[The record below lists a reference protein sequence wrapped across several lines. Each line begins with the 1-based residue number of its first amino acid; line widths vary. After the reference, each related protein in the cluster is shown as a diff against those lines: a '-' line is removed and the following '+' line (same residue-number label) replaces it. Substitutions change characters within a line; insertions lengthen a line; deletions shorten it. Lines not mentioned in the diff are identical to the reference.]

1 MEVKTSLCPVV
12 FFLVLL
18 SLPASDACRGGRGGG
33 TRKPPDK
40 QPPKLKPGSCSKN
53 LIKYAEPKSSS
64 KTVTWKMPETE
75 EEKVKIILEE
85 GPHSGSRFDAS
96 DLPTSIRYSATDRN
110 GNKDAY
116 FCSFLVSVKIKTCPP
131 HPPVFR
137 GTFSCSHNYW
147 YGSECTT
154 SCDSG
159 YFLETRS
166 RIQTCQENKL
176 WSTPQPRCA
185 PIQCPP
191 LSSVSCSNA
200 NYYLSICNHECSQP
214 GYGRGPG
221 ESATRVCG
229 ADRTWTG
236 TAATCVDKEAPK
248 LNCSQT
254 IREFADAS
262 QIYKNVTWDL
272 PQVRDNSKL
281 PINLELARGSPSQGS
296 MFSRGSHS
304 ITYRA
309 TDEAGNTATCSFT
322 VIVQVIQC
330 PALQFQSGQRMMCS
344 SSQFIF
350 GSDCQFECQP
360 GFVLTG
366 SASVECQRQGNIGV
380 WSAEQPTC
388 EAVTCPLLTA
398 PENGMFVG
406 NTSCSTAYGSWCQ
419 FECHDGYQLAGS
431 GVRRCLA
438 LAGAAE
444 GYWDGNKAHCE
455 EQTCPR
461 VYIPHNAYITNQ
473 DECPAADQIPVGT
486 TCRFACRPGH
496 VLTGST
502 EVSCGTDGN
511 WDTTFPYC
519 EVVTCDSSELPA
531 PQNGIKN
538 GCPHAEELYGT
549 VCTLICDLGF
559 MPTKPTYVTC
569 GDDGNGVG
577 TWDGNT
583 ITCEAVKCDPLEVP
597 SSPGYM
603 PLSCTLDEVAVN
615 DTDQMQSYGTIC
627 VALCDLGFTSSGS
640 GSRTCLLNGQW
651 DGVPLQCTDIT
662 PPTLMCPS
670 DITLFAIQG
679 TSFAEVRYEWEPIPV
694 MDASGDVIATLA
706 SINGQPVPANRTSVF
721 PEGIH
726 HLVYS
731 AVDDSSNEGG
741 CDLTINVLVTRCPP
755 LYGPQNSETS
765 LVSGQGTCHNSA
777 VYGSVC
783 SISCDAGYTL
793 SDGSQEVTAE
803 CVKNTASSTVGYWQG
818 PVVECVP
825 NMCQVPAIPSGYIS
839 GCSDQEVEYQSSC
852 MFVCNPGYRDN
863 RTSLSR
869 TIRTCLADGNW
880 TGVPPVCEA
889 VVCPIL
895 PSLDHGTV
903 QPSECFTQHGLPFN
917 TQCMFT
923 CNEGFSLNG
932 PYSKV
937 CTAQGVWSDARPV
950 SCSDHQPPAFK
961 SCPMYISAVAPP
973 NMRQTVVYFTT
984 PDATDNSGDVT
995 VTSQDQRLGTGSSF
1009 VEGTTRVVY
1018 IATDAAMNRRQCD
1031 VYVTV
1036 QVQRCRPL
1044 QAPASGSLIQCPS
1057 NIYGATCS
1065 FACNE
1070 GYNLIGHSN
1079 RTCERKNINWANLIN
1094 GSDNFQVEWT
1104 GASPTC
1110 SPVTCP
1116 ALDDRLPAIRSGCFQ
1131 YPPATELLGT
1141 TCNWYC
1147 PYGYGGV
1154 GSSRSM
1160 CLANSTWDVVDFF
1173 CEERSCPPLVPP
1185 AGMEISP
1192 PNCLNSPTFNDNCFL
1207 QCSQSGYRVDPPSYD
1222 FIRCPG
1228 NGEWSRDITT
1238 FTCIDYEDPHFILCP
1253 LDFIEYPL
1261 QGASEATV
1269 TWNVMATDNS
1279 GETPSVN
1286 CSIQQPA
1293 VLTIGEHPVSCT
1305 ATDDAGNQ
1313 AFCDFEVQVKVR
1325 GCRQLNPPFY
1335 GDFVTECD
1343 STHGSTCQV
1352 RCQNG
1357 YTLQGSDT
1365 ATCSR
1370 NASTGLMYWDWNGR
1384 RPACQIASCPPLPDN
1399 LIPVGGGV
1407 YPSFCRG
1414 PIPPYYGT
1422 TCHFYCRNGF
1432 TLVGSADHQRLT
1444 CLSDG
1449 TWNQHLN
1456 ALNVQCQDNMPPT
1469 LRVCPGSLS
1478 GSMSGQTL
1486 GVVLSFDVPMA
1497 VDNSEAQLTLIKT
1510 PPDIDSPYNFTRDTD
1525 VSYVFTDSGGNSVSC
1540 NFSVSIQDNLS
1551 PVLEYCPP
1559 DQNVTTDQNPT
1570 PFTWHEPVFQELTGD
1585 VLEVSCS
1592 HQNGFSFRWGRHNIQ
1607 CSATNLDNG
1616 KTTMCQFGVTITPHE
1631 CVDLRPPRNG
1641 AKACDSWAFGRFC
1654 SMLCNENYDVSPRDI
1669 ARTFLTCGPDG
1680 VWAPPPSFF
1689 PPCARRVRP
1698 GRLRVLSDLHYYSGD
1713 CSSPE
1718 TEAQIKEQFISILVN
1733 QSGFHAICASYASE
1747 CHVGNV
1753 GVTCGLSSSRIYRRD
1768 VSVIRDSVLD
1778 FGFEFDQLNTIFQ
1791 QLSAADELPESAQK
1805 WLSDMR
1811 AKGKLPP
1818 NHHDNQRRRLP
1829 TPRPKPNTEWTRSRR
1844 SAMSHSFTIT
1854 FSMDYTLPTDSTLSD
1869 LDFEEESWIG
1879 YDKLYELVDNVQVMA
1894 DSGGLELA
1902 VDGMEIDPQ
1911 PVLEYEEPA
1920 PSCPHGYMATDSMTC
1935 VGCPA
1940 GQFFN
1945 NDTLTCEECLIG
1957 RYQDEDQEPQFT
1969 CKFCPVGTSTVGIG
1983 SANLTDCLG
1992 ICPSGHF
1999 SDTGLEPC
2007 FKCEKGSYQSEARSL
2022 SCLPCP
2028 FGQSTASIG
2037 CMDIEDCADM
2047 CPAGSFSASG
2057 VQPCTPCPHHSY
2069 QPDQGQSSCQPCPD
2083 RHITQVT
2090 GATDL
2095 SMCSVRTF
2103 CSATSCLN
2111 GGTCMEQLESF
2122 LCECPA
2128 GLTGE
2133 HCQTDVIDCQQ
2144 DSCFNGGTCVDEL
2157 NGFSCTCAAGYQGDD
2172 CSVTIDFCLND
2183 PCENGG
2189 TCSNQTSGFTCTCD
2203 VGFTGVTC
2211 EEDIDECLMHP
2222 CQHNGS
2228 CHNVE
2233 GDYFCECAAGFIGEN
2248 CETNIDECKSNPCQH
2263 HGTCVDGDGAYHC
2276 VCITGYS
2283 GQHCEID
2290 IDICA
2295 SNPCADG
2302 ATCQDLDDRYQCA
2315 CPHGYGGVHCD
2326 ELLSPCDYH
2335 PCENDGVCTE
2345 TSTEE
2350 TGYQCECLAG
2360 FTGPDCE
2367 TNMNECASEPCSNG
2381 GSCID
2386 GVNSFECTCLEGF
2399 EGPRCEGHT
2408 DLCNPNP
2415 CHHNAVCEAE
2425 GEDYYCVCPAGLSG
2439 RDCEIQVDVCHE
2451 GETCLNGGS
2460 CAPPSMDQLCLCM
2473 VGFVGEH
2480 CEIDFDD
2487 CTSLPCANGAVC
2499 IDGVDAFTCQ
2509 CLEGLLGLKEHCA
2522 RLILMIALTISVCM
2536 EQAVL
2541 ISLGGGTCING
2552 LNMYSC
2558 DCPPGYSGPEC
2569 EQDINECDSHPCQ
2582 NGAQCIDGVNQYQCR
2597 CRPGFVGTYCS
2608 QHAQSNFDMAFRGSH
2623 PSQYIT
2629 LPHAINEP
2637 LRAFTIMMW
2646 IRTTATEG
2654 VILAYTT
2661 HISGQTLDDAQFAIS
2676 NPGAL
2681 EVSIRGHYCS
2691 SFISVSDDHW
2701 HHLAISWDEHGG
2713 ILKIY
2718 RDGQLRLIR
2727 KSMSSDA
2734 KIHGGGEFILGELR
2748 NSDNTKSHCFTGSL
2762 SNVNLWDTALIASV
2776 IQQHAQ
2782 TCGFVTPGNVIAAA
2796 DFMDTVFMGQIQ
2808 IVTPSKCD
2816 SVDDCASNPCA
2827 SGSTCIDDVN
2837 QFICQC
2843 PLGFTGQR
2851 CQTNIDDCGTDSSP
2865 CDNGGTCVD
2874 GIGTFTCQCPLGF
2887 SGQVCELKRV
2897 DGRWS
2902 EWTEWSECSR
2912 SCEGGTQTHHRSCTN
2927 PRPAYGGSTCV
2938 GPTSES
2944 QQCNTGPCPSCRH
2957 VTRPFRGNLVC
2968 QIDGQ
2973 EQNCTIS
2980 CWQGYSFSRAVLPFY
2995 QCGPSTNYKWSHETG
3010 DNPRLALPQCTKYRP
3025 PNKVAMEMNL
3035 EYSTNLTC
3043 DGFDP
3048 ARDSLVH
3055 QTVRDKITLNVKTL
3069 SCVQDNSC
3077 SVKRA
3082 QVSGCSTQSPADH
3095 THRRRRRRSVEPI
3108 EIAIRL
3114 ERDVH
3119 VPDRENLTSEQVTSQ
3134 NSTVDAANE
3143 LQQAARHLISQ
3154 SVSGQFAVNVDHQV
3168 YDVDTERTQ
3177 AYGMQVC
3184 PHGSVRMN
3192 AQDARC
3198 VPCESGWFENHEVC
3212 YACPPGMYQSQEG
3225 STYCQACPRGHTTV
3239 GPGATG
3245 EDDCEVTTL

>member
-1 MEVKTSLCPVV
+1 MVVGIAHAVLKLVGPLGHYVKSGAHGKLISQPGFEMEAKTSLCASA
-12 FFLVLL
+12 VLL
-18 SLPASDACRGGRGGG
+18 WMLLFLPGSDACRGGRGGG
-33 TRKPPDK
+33 GSPCR
-40 QPPKLKPGSCSKN
+40 QPPTLVPGTCPRRTIIEYAGPLSSTAVVRWSEPRAETKHSHCDPARVEREDGGPPNGGYFNAN
-53 LIKYAEPKSSS
+53 LSPYY
-64 KTVTWKMPETE
+64 
-75 EEKVKIILEE
+75 VK
-85 GPHSGSRFDAS
+85 
-96 DLPTSIRYSATDRN
+96 YSATDA
-110 GNKDAY
+110 KDNRQPY
-116 FCSFLVSVKIKTCPP
+116 LCSFIVTVRIKRCGHHRPVTWGSV
-131 HPPVFR
+131 
-137 GTFSCSHNYW
+137 SCSHQDR
-147 YGSECTT
+147 YGSECTVT
-154 SCDSG
+154 CLSG
-159 YFLETRS
+159 YS
-166 RIQTCQENKL
+166 IQGSHKRTCQANRM
-176 WSTPQPRCA
+176 WSGLQPRCT
-185 PIQCPP
+185 PIQCPTLP
-191 LSSVSCSNA
+191 GTSCTDSNYYRSICTHSCSRA
-200 NYYLSICNHECSQP
+200 
-214 GYGRGPG
+214 GYGLAPG
-221 ESATRVCG
+221 QSAIRVCR

-236 TAATCVDKEAPK
+236 ITATCVDKQAPT
-248 LNCSQT
+248 LNCPGD
-254 IREFADAS
+254 IRVIADAS
-262 QIYKNVTWDL
+262 QTYKSVTWDL
-272 PQVRDNSKL
+272 PQVSDNSEL
-281 PINLELARGSPSQGS
+281 PINPELAHGSPPPGS
-296 MFSRGSHS
+296 MLSRGSHS

-330 PALQFQSGQRMMCS
+330 PALQFPSGQRMMCS
-344 SSQFIF
+344 PSQFIY
-350 GSDCQFECQP
+350 GSVCQFECQP

-366 SASVECQRQGNIGV
+366 NASIECQREGNIGV
-380 WSAEQPTC
+380 WRPEQPTC
-388 EAVTCPLLTA
+388 EAITCPPLTA
-398 PENGMFVG
+398 PENGRIVG
-406 NTSCSTAYGSWCQ
+406 NTPCSTAYGSWCQ
-419 FECHDGYQLAGS
+419 FECDDGYQLTGS

-438 LAGAAE
+438 VAGAAE
-444 GYWDGNKAHCE
+444 GYWDGYDTSCE

-461 VYIPHNAYITNQ
+461 VYIPPNAYITNQ
-473 DECPAADQIPVGT
+473 DECPATDQIPAGT

-496 VLTGST
+496 ALTGST

-519 EVVTCDSSELPA
+519 EVITCDSSELPA

-559 MPTKPTYVTC
+559 MPTQPTYVTC
-569 GDDGNGVG
+569 VDDGNGGG
-577 TWDGNT
+577 TWDKNT
-583 ITCEAVKCDPLEVP
+583 ITCEAVKCDPLDVP

-603 PLSCTLDEVAVN
+603 PLSCTLSGVTVN
-615 DTDQMQSYGTIC
+615 DTDQMQSFGTIC
-627 VALCDLGFTSSGS
+627 VAACDLGFTSSGS
-640 GSRTCLLNGQW
+640 GSRTCQLNGQW
-651 DGVPLQCTDIT
+651 DGVPLQCIDIT

-679 TSFAEVRYEWEPIPV
+679 TSFAEVGYEWEPIPV
-694 MDASGDVIATLA
+694 MDASGDIIATLT
-706 SINGQPVPANRTSVF
+706 SINGQPVPANRSSIF
-721 PEGIH
+721 HEGTYRLI
-726 HLVYS
+726 YS
-731 AVDDSSNEGG
+731 AMDVSGNEAG
-741 CDLTINVLVTRCPP
+741 CDLTVNVIVARCPP

-783 SISCDAGYTL
+783 SISCDAGYTP
-793 SDGSQEVTAE
+793 SDGSQEVTVE

-818 PVVECVP
+818 SAVECVP
-825 NMCQVPAIPSGYIS
+825 NMCQVPTIPNGYIS
-839 GCSDQEVEYQSSC
+839 GCSEQEVEFQSSC
-852 MFVCNPGYRDN
+852 AFVCSLGYRDN

-869 TIRTCLADGNW
+869 TIRTCLADGHW
-880 TGVPPVCEA
+880 TGVQLVCEA
-889 VVCPIL
+889 VVCPTL

-903 QPSECFTQHGLPFN
+903 QPSECFTQHELPYN

-950 SCSDHQPPAFK
+950 SCSDHQPPAFIGT
-961 SCPMYISAVAPP
+961 CPMYISAVAPP

-984 PDATDNSGDVT
+984 PDATDNSGGVT
-995 VTSQDQRLGTGSSF
+995 VTRQNPSLGSGSSF

-1044 QAPASGSLIQCPS
+1044 QAPASGSLVQCPS

-1070 GYNLIGHSN
+1070 GHDLIGDRN
-1079 RTCERKNINWANLIN
+1079 RMCERVNTTWANQIS

-1104 GASPTC
+1104 GESPTC

-1116 ALDDRLPAIRSGCFQ
+1116 ALYDRLPAIRSGCFQ

-1154 GSSRSM
+1154 GSPRSM
-1160 CLANSTWDVVDFF
+1160 CLANSTWDVVDFS
-1173 CEERSCPPLVPP
+1173 CEERSCPPLDPP

-1192 PNCLNSPTFNDNCFL
+1192 PNCLNSPTFNDDCFL
-1207 QCSQSGYRVDPPSYD
+1207 QCSQSGYKVDPPSYD
-1222 FIRCPG
+1222 FIRCRG
-1228 NGEWSRDITT
+1228 NGEWSRDISAA
-1238 FTCIDYEDPHFILCP
+1238 TCVDYEDPHFILCP

-1293 VLTIGEHPVSCT
+1293 VLAVGEHPIRCT

-1325 GCRQLNPPFY
+1325 RCRQLNPPFY
-1335 GDFVTECD
+1335 GDFVSECD
-1343 STHGSTCQV
+1343 SSHGSTCQV

-1357 YTLQGSDT
+1357 YTLRGSDT

-1384 RPACQIASCPPLPDN
+1384 RPTCQIASCPPLPDD
-1399 LIPVGGGV
+1399 LIPVEGGV

-1432 TLVGSADHQRLT
+1432 TLVGPADHQRLT

-1449 TWNQHLN
+1449 AWDQNLYT
-1456 ALNVQCQDNMPPT
+1456 LNVQCQDNVPPT

-1497 VDNSEAQLTLIKT
+1497 VDNSGAQLTLIKT
-1510 PPDIDSPYNFTRDTD
+1510 PPDIDSPYNFTQDTD
-1525 VSYVFTDSGGNSVSC
+1525 VSYIFTDPGGNSVSC

-1551 PVLEYCPP
+1551 PVLDFCPP
-1559 DQNVTTDQNPT
+1559 SQDITANQTLT
-1570 PFTWHEPVFQELTGD
+1570 PITWPEPVFRELTGD

-1592 HQNGFSFRWGRHNIQ
+1592 HQNGLSVPWGSYNIW

-1616 KTTMCQFGVTITPHE
+1616 KTAMCQFRVTVTPLP
-1631 CVDLRPPRNG
+1631 CAPLAPPRHG
-1641 AKACDSWAFGRFC
+1641 AKACDSWIYGRFC
-1654 SMLCNENYDVSPRDI
+1654 SMFCNANYDTPPHTNPLH
-1669 ARTFLTCGPDG
+1669 TFLFCGQSG
-1680 VWAPPPSFF
+1680 LWAPVRRFPDCAVRSRFGQMNLPST
-1689 PPCARRVRP
+1689 
-1698 GRLRVLSDLHYYSGD
+1698 LHYFSGD
-1713 CSSPE
+1713 CSSSDAQ
-1718 TEAQIKEQFISILVN
+1718 AQIRQQFIWILGN
-1733 QSGFHAICASYASE
+1733 HTADDIRTICTQNAAE

-1753 GVTCGLSSSRIYRRD
+1753 QVTCGSARRRRD
-1768 VSVIRDSVLD
+1768 VSIWQDSALG
-1778 FGFEFDQLNTIFQ
+1778 FGPGLNQLNASLPETE
-1791 QLSAADELPESAQK
+1791 ADEFAEHAQK
-1805 WLSDMR
+1805 WLSHMR
-1811 AKGKLPP
+1811 EKGKLPP
-1818 NHHDNQRRRLP
+1818 NRHGNQRRRLP
-1829 TPRPKPNTEWTRSRR
+1829 APRPKPNTEWTRSRR
-1844 SAMSHSFTIT
+1844 SAMSYSFTVS
-1854 FSMDYTLPTDSTLSD
+1854 FSLEYVLPSNSTMSD
-1869 LDFEEESWIG
+1869 LEFKNESWNG
-1879 YDKLYELVDNVQVMA
+1879 YDRLYDLVDSIQVMA
-1894 DSGGLELA
+1894 DSGSLELA

-1911 PVLEYEEPA
+1911 PVLEYAEPT
-1920 PSCPHGYMATDSMTC
+1920 PSCPHGYMATYSMTTYSLTC
-1935 VGCPA
+1935 VTCPV

-1945 NDTLTCEECLIG
+1945 NDTLICEECLIG

-1983 SANLTDCLG
+1983 STNLTDCLG
-1992 ICPSGHF
+1992 VCPSGHF

-2007 FKCEKGSYQSEARSL
+2007 FRCEKGSYQSEARSL

-2028 FGQSTASIG
+2028 VGQSTASIG
-2037 CMDIEDCADM
+2037 YV

-2069 QPDQGQSSCQPCPD
+2069 QPNQGQSSCQPCPD

-2095 SMCSVRTF
+2095 SMCSVQTF

-2157 NGFSCTCAAGYQGDD
+2157 NGFSCTCAAGYQG
-2172 CSVTIDFCLND
+2172 S
-2183 PCENGG
+2183 
-2189 TCSNQTSGFTCTCD
+2189 
-2203 VGFTGVTC
+2203 
-2211 EEDIDECLMHP
+2211 
-2222 CQHNGS
+2222 
-2228 CHNVE
+2228 
-2233 GDYFCECAAGFIGEN
+2233 
-2248 CETNIDECKSNPCQH
+2248 
-2263 HGTCVDGDGAYHC
+2263 
-2276 VCITGYS
+2276 
-2283 GQHCEID
+2283 
-2290 IDICA
+2290 
-2295 SNPCADG
+2295 
-2302 ATCQDLDDRYQCA
+2302 
-2315 CPHGYGGVHCD
+2315 
-2326 ELLSPCDYH
+2326 
-2335 PCENDGVCTE
+2335 
-2345 TSTEE
+2345 
-2350 TGYQCECLAG
+2350 
-2360 FTGPDCE
+2360 
-2367 TNMNECASEPCSNG
+2367 
-2381 GSCID
+2381 
-2386 GVNSFECTCLEGF
+2386 
-2399 EGPRCEGHT
+2399 RCEGHT

-2460 CAPPSMDQLCLCM
+2460 CAPPSMDQVCLC
-2473 VGFVGEH
+2473 VAGFV
-2480 CEIDFDD
+2480 
-2487 CTSLPCANGAVC
+2487 V
-2499 IDGVDAFTCQ
+2499 
-2509 CLEGLLGLKEHCA
+2509 
-2522 RLILMIALTISVCM
+2522 R
-2536 EQAVL
+2536 
-2541 ISLGGGTCING
+2541 GGTCING

-2569 EQDINECDSHPCQ
+2569 EQDINECDSHLCQ
-2582 NGAQCIDGVNQYQCR
+2582 NGAQCIDGVNQYLCR

-2608 QHAQSNFDMAFRGSH
+2608 QQAQSNFDMVFRGSH

-2629 LPHAINEP
+2629 LPRAIGEP
-2637 LRAFTIMMW
+2637 LHAFTIMMW
-2646 IRTTATEG
+2646 IRTAIADG
-2654 VILAYTT
+2654 LILAYTT
-2661 HISGQTLDDAQFAIS
+2661 QSSGQTLDDAQFAIS

-2681 EVSIRGHYCS
+2681 RVYIQGYHFFS
-2691 SFISVSDDHW
+2691 SVSVNDDHW

-2718 RDGQLRLIR
+2718 RDGQLRLIHT
-2727 KSMSSDA
+2727 SMRSGA
-2734 KIHGGGEFILGELR
+2734 RIHSGGEFTLGELR
-2748 NSDNTKSHCFTGSL
+2748 NSNDTQSQGFTGSL
-2762 SNVNLWDTALIASV
+2762 SSVNLWDTALNTSV
-2776 IQQHAQ
+2776 VQQHAQ
-2782 TCGFVTPGNVIAAA
+2782 TCGFVAPGSVIAAA
-2796 DFMDTVFMGQIQ
+2796 DFMDTILQGHIQ

-2816 SVDDCASNPCA
+2816 LVDDCASNPCA

-2874 GIGTFTCQCPLGF
+2874 GIGNFTCQCPLGF
-2887 SGQVCELKRV
+2887 SGQVCELRR
-2897 DGRWS
+2897 G
-2902 EWTEWSECSR
+2902 
-2912 SCEGGTQTHHRSCTN
+2912 
-2927 PRPAYGGSTCV
+2927 
-2938 GPTSES
+2938 
-2944 QQCNTGPCPSCRH
+2944 CRN
-2957 VTRPFRGNLVC
+2957 VSNPFRGNLVC

-2995 QCGPSTNYKWSHETG
+2995 QCSPSTNYKWSHETE
-3010 DNPRLALPQCTKYRP
+3010 DNPRLALPQCTKYKP

-3043 DGFDP
+3043 DGVDP
-3048 ARDSLVH
+3048 ARDNLVY
-3055 QTVRDKITLNVKTL
+3055 QTVRDKITSNVQML

-3077 SVKRA
+3077 TERPPW
-3082 QVSGCSTQSPADH
+3082 VSGCSTLSPADQ
-3095 THRRRRRRSVEPI
+3095 THRRHHRSVEPI
-3108 EIAIRL
+3108 QITIRL
-3114 ERDVH
+3114 ERDIH
-3119 VPDRENLTSEQVTSQ
+3119 VPDQQNLTSEQVTSH
-3134 NSTVDAANE
+3134 NSTLEAVSALQDAA
-3143 LQQAARHLISQ
+3143 LLLINQ
-3154 SVSGQFAVNVDHQV
+3154 SLSEQFAVNIDSQV
-3168 YDVDTERTQ
+3168 YDIDSQKTQ
-3177 AYGMQVC
+3177 TYGMQVC
-3184 PHGSVRMN
+3184 PHGSVRMSPE
-3192 AQDARC
+3192 DARC
-3198 VPCESGWFENHEVC
+3198 VPCESGWYHYQEAC

-3239 GPGATG
+3239 GPGARG
-3245 EDDCEVTTL
+3245 EEDCEVTTL